1 MVRSVLTLCCA
12 LSGVFLAGGLLAS
25 PAAAQ
30 GADRETIVRLRD
42 EGVALSRKGKLLK
55 ARAKFKE
62 ALELDELHA
71 DTWFHYGQTFQRR
84 GELDPAIKHYSKA
97 IFLLSGHHKAFHNRG
112 VAYWYQ
118 GKLEDALADVD
129 EAVRLKPKYFEAWN
143 TRASLLTNLGRAT
156 EAMEDAGTAIE
167 LVERNNDKREK
178 KRYYVTAYHTRAVA
192 AIRIGELAQA
202 KSDLT
207 LATAKSPGEA
217 AYHFRLAVT
226 LFRLGEQKVAIESY
240 TAALAITKAT
250 VLATG
255 KRPNPLS
262 NYLRAR
268 CIAGRGQAKF
278 FLKDTKGALAD
289 LAAAGKLTP
298 DHAYT
303 PLWIHG
309 LGGSATS
316 LARLSKHAY
325 KKDADKWIQQILL
338 LYTGEKSEADLLAA
352 AESAEKDETKSQ
364 RRLQAHCYLAL
375 LAERGG
381 DIKKAKAHY
390 EKVVAEKV
398 LGYTEHWWA
407 KLRLASLKG
416 K

>member
-1 MVRSVLTLCCA
+1 VVRSLLTLCALGGA
-12 LSGVFLAGGLLAS
+12 LSLGAF
-25 PAAAQ
+25 AAPTAYAQ
-30 GADRETIVRLRD
+30 GADQETIERLRD
-42 EGVALSRKGKLLK
+42 EGVELSGKGKLLE

-62 ALELDELHA
+62 ALDLDGEHA

-84 GELDPAIKHYSKA
+84 GKLDEAIKHYTKA

-129 EAVRLKPKYFEAWN
+129 EAVRLKPKYYEAWN
-143 TRASLLTNLGRAT
+143 TRASLLTNLGRVK

-167 LVERNNDKREK
+167 LVERNNDRRK
-178 KRYYVTAYHTRAVA
+178 KPRFYVAAYHTRAVA
-192 AIRIGELAQA
+192 GIRIGELAQA
-202 KSDLT
+202 KSDLK
-207 LATAKSPGEA
+207 LATEKAPEQA
-217 AYHFRLAVT
+217 AYQFRLAVT
-226 LFRLGEQKVAIESY
+226 LFRLGEQKEAVASY
-240 TAALAITKAT
+240 DAALAITRGT
-250 VLATG
+250 VTASG

-262 NYLRAR
+262 KYLRAR

-278 FLKDTKGALAD
+278 FLGDVKGALAD
-289 LAAAGKLTP
+289 LQASKKFTP

-309 LGGSATS
+309 LGGTAQD
-316 LARLSKHAY
+316 LERLSKHAY
-325 KKDADKWIQQILL
+325 TKDGDKWIQQILL
-338 LYTGEKSEADLLAA
+338 LYTGKLSEAELLKV
-352 AESAEKDETKSQ
+352 AESAKDDDSKAQ

-375 LAERGG
+375 LAERAK
-381 DIKKAKAHY
+381 DTKKAKAHY

-407 KLRLASLKG
+407 KLRLEQLKG